1 MFRKME
7 KKRKR
12 GEKRRKE
19 RHDANGYGKVA
30 QKGEVGRER
39 ERERRAA
46 RHLAQM
52 SELGAG
58 WSEVRLV
65 LKEVRRW
72 WEELSYL

>member
-39 ERERRAA
+39 ERAREERLDIGHKCR
-46 RHLAQM
+46 
-52 SELGAG
+52 S
-58 WSEVRLV
+58 
-65 LKEVRRW
+65 
-72 WEELSYL
+72 